1 MRAGQILDLAE
12 KWVESSRE
20 FKWDEVPSD
29 IRQAVINAALTFQ
42 LWATKHRT
50 PERYYSLWSWPMSC

>member
-1 MRAGQILDLAE
+1 MSAGQILDLAE

-50 PERYYSLWSWPMSC
+50 PER

>member
-12 KWVESSRE
+12 KWVESSGE

-50 PERYYSLWSWPMSC
+50 PER